1 MIEKFERAKPII
13 EKIEEAGYEAYFV
26 GGSVRDYLLK
36 KPIDDID
43 IATSAFPEEIKNIFP
58 KTIDVGITH
67 GTVVVLYQGES
78 YEITTFRTETEYID
92 YRRPKEVKFVRSLIE
107 DLQRRDFTM
116 NAIAMTK
123 EGELIDPFSGQA
135 DIRKKVIRTV
145 GKPHERF
152 NEDALRM
159 MRAVR
164 FVSQLSF
171 ELHHETLN
179 AIKQY
184 RALLKYISVER
195 IYTEFTKLLKGPNRS
210 KALLLLVRTGLYQ
223 YLPKLA
229 PYGTQLK
236 EIATL
241 LKQNNLTVT
250 EIWALLLIVIQDEPV
265 EPFLREW
272 KMSVKLIKRI
282 KEIFH
287 AYQRRINEEWSKEL
301 VYDTG
306 LEVAVST
313 EKIWGTIQQVDV
325 KNEIYHLHQLYEA
338 LPIKSRKE
346 LAVSGKDLMQWF
358 NKSSGPWI
366 RELIERIEKAV
377 INEKVE
383 NEKNIIK
390 GWLDS

>member
-1 MIEKFERAKPII
+1 M
-13 EKIEEAGYEAYFV
+13 
-26 GGSVRDYLLK
+26 
-36 KPIDDID
+36 
-43 IATSAFPEEIKNIFP
+43 
-58 KTIDVGITH
+58 
-67 GTVVVLYQGES
+67 
-78 YEITTFRTETEYID
+78 
-92 YRRPKEVKFVRSLIE
+92 
-107 DLQRRDFTM
+107 
-116 NAIAMTK
+116 
-123 EGELIDPFSGQA
+123 
-135 DIRKKVIRTV
+135 IRTV

-313 EKIWGTIQQVDV
+313 EKFGDNST
-325 KNEIYHLHQLYEA
+325 
-338 LPIKSRKE
+338 S
-346 LAVSGKDLMQWF
+346 
-358 NKSSGPWI
+358 
-366 RELIERIEKAV
+366 
-377 INEKVE
+377 
-383 NEKNIIK
+383 
-390 GWLDS
+390 